1 LPLRLNAGVSRKVG
15 LPDYG
20 SVGASCNIE
29 LELDSGLLDG
39 DLKAFNARVRR
50 VYIAAHRAVFDELKR
65 LQAPIATPQ
74 GMSAP
79 AATTCS
85 STNDRVSGNGRASDH
100 RFSQSQA
107 VKKATKNQIKAIH
120 SIACRQNTDLVGLL
134 RQEYDVE
141 RPEELSL
148 KQASELIDSL
158 RACAR
163 N

>member
-1 LPLRLNAGVSRKVG
+1 LRLNVGVSRKVG

-29 LELDSGLLDG
+29 LELESGLLDG

-50 VYIAAHRAVFDELKR
+50 AYIAAHRAVFDELER
-65 LQAPIATPQ
+65 LQAPVATPH

-79 AATTCS
+79 VAATCS
-85 STNDRVSGNGRASDH
+85 STNGRASGNGRAYDH
-100 RFSQSQA
+100 RSGQSQA
-107 VKKATKNQIKAIH
+107 VKKATEKQIQAIR